1 MGGLKGGK
9 LLTDGLSTE
18 PPAPPFARRT
28 RDRLRRPQR

>member
-18 PPAPPFARRT
+18 PPPFARRT